1 MKDRIILSVSQLN
14 FYIKSLFDSDSKLN
28 DLLIQGEIS
37 NFTDHYKSGH
47 LYFSLKDENSVVKAV
62 MFSGNT
68 KRLRF
73 MPENGMKVIVRAKA
87 SLYEVSGQY
96 QLYVEDMQPDGIG
109 ALSLAFEQLKDKL
122 KKEGLFNTS
131 IKKTIPKYPKKIG
144 VVTSDTGAAIKD
156 IENILS
162 RRYPIAE
169 VILCP
174 VLVQGEEAPRQIVDA
189 IQRFNLIKAC
199 DVMIVGRGGGSIED
213 LWAFNDERLARA
225 IYESEIPIISAV
237 GHETD
242 FTISD
247 FVADLRAPT
256 PSAAAELA
264 VPNINDIYAEI
275 DSYMLSLNKEITYIL
290 ENYKTDLSIL
300 SNTLKNKNPEKI
312 IEEKRLR
319 LDIIYSELLKAFN
332 NKLSLHKDKFVKL
345 NSKLNMLSPLKV
357 LSMGYTIAISSTGK
371 SIKSVNDTEIN
382 ENLILKM
389 FDGEI
394 DCIVKNKK
402 ICSERR

>member
-275 DSYMLSLNKEITYIL
+275 DSYVLSLNKEITYIL

-402 ICSERR
+402 IYSERR

>member
-14 FYIKSLFDSDSKLN
+14 FYIKSLFEGDSKLN

-47 LYFSLKDENSVVKAV
+47 LYFSLKDESSVVKAV

-73 MPENGMKVIVRAKA
+73 IPENGMKVIVRARA

-109 ALSLAFEQLKDKL
+109 SLSLAFEQLKDRL
-122 KKEGLFNTS
+122 KDEGLFDVS
-131 IKKTIPKYPKKIG
+131 VKKPIPKYPKRIG
-144 VVTSDTGAAIKD
+144 IVTSDTGAAVRD

-162 RRYPIAE
+162 RRYPVAE

-174 VLVQGEEAPRQIVDA
+174 VLVQGEEAPGEIVDA
-189 IQRFNLIKAC
+189 IKRFNLIKAC
-199 DVMIVGRGGGSIED
+199 DVMIVGRGGGAIED
-213 LWAFNDERLARA
+213 LWAFNDEQVARA

-242 FTISD
+242 FTIAD

-256 PSAAAELA
+256 PSAAAEMS
-264 VPNINDIYAEI
+264 VPDINDIYDEI
-275 DSYMLSLNKEITYIL
+275 YFYVSSLNKGINRIIEVYRG
-290 ENYKTDLSIL
+290 KLSRL
-300 SNTLKNKNPEKI
+300 SHVLKSRNPEKI
-312 IEEKRLR
+312 VEEKKLR
-319 LDIIYSELLKAFN
+319 LDIMESEIIRTFTSV
-332 NKLSLHKDKFVKL
+332 LSMHKDRFTKL

-357 LSMGYTIAISSTGK
+357 LSMGYNIAVSNSGETIK
-371 SIKSVNDTEIN
+371 SINDAITN
-382 ENLILKM
+382 EDLTLKLI
-389 FDGEI
+389 DGELE
-394 DCIVKNKK
+394 CTVKNKR
-402 ICSERR
+402 IYSERL

>member
-1 MKDRIILSVSQLN
+1 MKDKIILSVSQLN

-109 ALSLAFEQLKDKL
+109 SLSLAFEQLKDKL

-131 IKKTIPKYPKKIG
+131 TKKTIPKYPKKIG

-199 DVMIVGRGGGSIED
+199 DVIIVGRGGGSIED

-275 DSYMLSLNKEITYIL
+275 DSYVLSLNKEITYIL

>member
-275 DSYMLSLNKEITYIL
+275 DSYVLSLNKEITYIL

-332 NKLSLHKDKFVKL
+332 NKLSLHKDKFV
-345 NSKLNMLSPLKV
+345 
-357 LSMGYTIAISSTGK
+357 
-371 SIKSVNDTEIN
+371 
-382 ENLILKM
+382 
-389 FDGEI
+389 
-394 DCIVKNKK
+394 
-402 ICSERR
+402 

>member
-199 DVMIVGRGGGSIED
+199 DVIIVGRGGGSIED

-275 DSYMLSLNKEITYIL
+275 DSYVLSLNKEITYIL

>member
-189 IQRFNLIKAC
+189 IQRFNSIKAC
-199 DVMIVGRGGGSIED
+199 DVIIVGRGGGSIED
-213 LWAFNDERLARA
+213 LWAFNDERVARA

-275 DSYMLSLNKEITYIL
+275 DSYVLSLNKEITYIL

-332 NKLSLHKDKFVKL
+332 NKLSLHKDKFLKL

>member
-131 IKKTIPKYPKKIG
+131 TKKTIPKYPKKIG

-174 VLVQGEEAPRQIVDA
+174 VLVQGEGASRQIVDA
-189 IQRFNLIKAC
+189 IQRFNSIKAC

-275 DSYMLSLNKEITYIL
+275 DSYVLSLNKEITYIL

>member
-109 ALSLAFEQLKDKL
+109 SLSLAFEQLKDKL

-131 IKKTIPKYPKKIG
+131 IKKTIPKYPEKIG

-189 IQRFNLIKAC
+189 IQRFNSIKAC

-213 LWAFNDERLARA
+213 LWAFNDERVARA

-264 VPNINDIYAEI
+264 VPNINDIYTEI
-275 DSYMLSLNKEITYIL
+275 DSYVLSLNKEITYIL

-332 NKLSLHKDKFVKL
+332 NKLSLHKDKFAKL
-345 NSKLNMLSPLKV
+345 NSKLNILSPLKV
-357 LSMGYTIAISSTGK
+357 LSMGYTIAISSDGK

-394 DCIVKNKK
+394 DCVVKNKK
-402 ICSERR
+402 ICGERL

>member
-37 NFTDHYKSGH
+37 NFTDHYKSRH

-131 IKKTIPKYPKKIG
+131 TKKTIPKYPKKIG

-189 IQRFNLIKAC
+189 IQRFNSIKAC
-199 DVMIVGRGGGSIED
+199 DVIIVGRGGGSIED

-275 DSYMLSLNKEITYIL
+275 DSYVLSLNKEITYIL
-290 ENYKTDLSIL
+290 ENYTTDLSIL

>member
-131 IKKTIPKYPKKIG
+131 TKKTIPKYPKKIG

-189 IQRFNLIKAC
+189 IQRFNSIKAC

-213 LWAFNDERLARA
+213 LWAFNDERVARA

-275 DSYMLSLNKEITYIL
+275 DSYVLSLNKEITYIL

-332 NKLSLHKDKFVKL
+332 NKLSLHKDKFAKL
-345 NSKLNMLSPLKV
+345 NIKLNMLSPLKV

>member
-275 DSYMLSLNKEITYIL
+275 DSYVLSLNKEITYIL

>member
-131 IKKTIPKYPKKIG
+131 TKKTIPKYPKKIG

-189 IQRFNLIKAC
+189 IQRFNSIKAC

-275 DSYMLSLNKEITYIL
+275 DSYVLSLNKEITYIL

>member
-37 NFTDHYKSGH
+37 NFIDHYKSGH

-131 IKKTIPKYPKKIG
+131 TKKTIPKYPKKIG

-174 VLVQGEEAPRQIVDA
+174 VLVQGEGASRQIVDA
-189 IQRFNLIKAC
+189 IQRFNSIKAC

-213 LWAFNDERLARA
+213 LWAFNDERVARA

-264 VPNINDIYAEI
+264 VPNINDIYTEI
-275 DSYMLSLNKEITYIL
+275 DSYVLSLNKEITYIL

>member
-37 NFTDHYKSGH
+37 NFIDHYKSGH

-131 IKKTIPKYPKKIG
+131 TKKTIPKYPKKIG
-144 VVTSDTGAAIKD
+144 VVTSETGAAIKD

-174 VLVQGEEAPRQIVDA
+174 VLVQGEGASRQIVDA
-189 IQRFNLIKAC
+189 IQRFNSIKAC

-213 LWAFNDERLARA
+213 LWAFNDERVARA

-264 VPNINDIYAEI
+264 VPNINDIYTEI
-275 DSYMLSLNKEITYIL
+275 DSYVLSLNKEITYIL

-332 NKLSLHKDKFVKL
+332 NKLSLHKDKFAKL
-345 NSKLNMLSPLKV
+345 NSKLNILSPLKV
-357 LSMGYTIAISSTGK
+357 LSMGYTIAISSDGK

-394 DCIVKNKK
+394 DCVVKNKK
-402 ICSERR
+402 ICGERL

>member
-189 IQRFNLIKAC
+189 IQRFNSIKAC

-213 LWAFNDERLARA
+213 LWAFNDERVARA

-264 VPNINDIYAEI
+264 VPNINDIYTEI
-275 DSYMLSLNKEITYIL
+275 DSYVLSLNKEITYIL

-332 NKLSLHKDKFVKL
+332 NKLSLHKDKFAKL
-345 NSKLNMLSPLKV
+345 NSKLNILSPLKV
-357 LSMGYTIAISSTGK
+357 LSMGYTIAISSDGK

-394 DCIVKNKK
+394 DCVVKNKK
-402 ICSERR
+402 ICGERL

>member
-1 MKDRIILSVSQLN
+1 MNDKIILSVSQLN

-131 IKKTIPKYPKKIG
+131 IKKTIPKYPEKIG

-189 IQRFNLIKAC
+189 IQRFNSIKAC

-213 LWAFNDERLARA
+213 LWAFNDERVARA

-264 VPNINDIYAEI
+264 VPNINDIYTEI
-275 DSYMLSLNKEITYIL
+275 DSYVLSLNKEITYIL

-332 NKLSLHKDKFVKL
+332 NKLSLHKDKFAKL
-345 NSKLNMLSPLKV
+345 NSKLNILSPLKV
-357 LSMGYTIAISSTGK
+357 LSMGYTIAISSDGK

-394 DCIVKNKK
+394 DCVVKNKK
-402 ICSERR
+402 ICGERL

>member
-1 MKDRIILSVSQLN
+1 MNDKIILSVSQLN

-131 IKKTIPKYPKKIG
+131 TKKTIPKYPKKIG

-189 IQRFNLIKAC
+189 IQRFNSIKAC

-213 LWAFNDERLARA
+213 LWAFNDERVARA

-275 DSYMLSLNKEITYIL
+275 DSYVLSLNKEITYIL

-345 NSKLNMLSPLKV
+345 NSKLDMLSPLKV
-357 LSMGYTIAISSTGK
+357 LSMGYTIAISSDGK

-402 ICSERR
+402 IYSERR

>member
-131 IKKTIPKYPKKIG
+131 TKNTIPKYPKKIG

-189 IQRFNLIKAC
+189 IQRFNSIKAC
-199 DVMIVGRGGGSIED
+199 DVIIVGRGGGSIED

-275 DSYMLSLNKEITYIL
+275 DSYVLSLNKEITYIL

>member
-189 IQRFNLIKAC
+189 IQRFNSIKAC

-275 DSYMLSLNKEITYIL
+275 DSYVLSLNKEITYIL

>member
-189 IQRFNLIKAC
+189 IQRFNSIKAC

-275 DSYMLSLNKEITYIL
+275 DSYVLSLNKEITYIL

-402 ICSERR
+402 IYSERR

>member
-1 MKDRIILSVSQLN
+1 MNDKIILSVSQLN

-174 VLVQGEEAPRQIVDA
+174 VLVQGEGAPRQIVDA
-189 IQRFNLIKAC
+189 IQRFNSIKAC

-213 LWAFNDERLARA
+213 LWAFNDERVARA

-275 DSYMLSLNKEITYIL
+275 DSYVLSLNKEITYIL

-332 NKLSLHKDKFVKL
+332 NKLSLYKDKFVKL

-357 LSMGYTIAISSTGK
+357 LSMGYTIAISSAGK

>member
-1 MKDRIILSVSQLN
+1 MKDKIILSVSQLN

-131 IKKTIPKYPKKIG
+131 TKKTIPKYPKKIG

-174 VLVQGEEAPRQIVDA
+174 VLVQGEGAPRQIVDA
-189 IQRFNLIKAC
+189 IQRFNSIKAC

-213 LWAFNDERLARA
+213 LWAFNDERLAMA

-275 DSYMLSLNKEITYIL
+275 DSYVLSLNKEITYIL